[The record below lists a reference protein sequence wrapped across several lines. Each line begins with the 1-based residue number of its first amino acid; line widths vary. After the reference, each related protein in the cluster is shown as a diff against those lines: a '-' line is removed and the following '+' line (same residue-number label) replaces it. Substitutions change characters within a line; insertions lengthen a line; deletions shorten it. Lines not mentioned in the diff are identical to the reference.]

1 MLLLDRNAVSR
12 RTALRGLASA
22 ATALV
27 AAGCAGMAA
36 NGPRFGAAELVNH
49 PTLLVATTR
58 KSVSGARAK
67 PWFGTERS
75 RRITLARAALT
86 PPDDG
91 RLSLSSIGLS
101 DWGIA
106 SIEPVPQIDGLL
118 GSATSGRDLLM
129 YVHGFNNT
137 FEAAALD
144 AARLSDGIKF
154 AGDTMV
160 FSWPSRAS
168 LLDYNY
174 DRESAMWSRDALDQV
189 LEDLLASPTVG
200 RVNIVAHSVGTM
212 LTMEALR
219 QLHAKLGDYAAD
231 RIGAVVFASPD
242 IDMDVFT
249 ASVQRIG
256 PLAPKVTIITA
267 TDDRALA
274 VSRWVNGSTTRV
286 GAAEKA
292 QLEKR
297 GLRVID
303 ASSQSW
309 GILNHDR
316 FLSNAGVRQAI
327 REAVGA
333 YPRVGAVAPAGIEL
347 GGNLPP
353 PEGAQAAPRVDSN

>member
-1 MLLLDRNAVSR
+1 MLPDRTAVSR
-12 RTALRGLASA
+12 RTALRSLASA
-22 ATALV
+22 ATALAV
-27 AAGCAGMAA
+27 GGCAGLAA
-36 NGPRFGAAELVNH
+36 NAPRFGASGLATR

-58 KSVSGARAK
+58 KMASGARAK

-75 RRITLARAALT
+75 RTITLARAAMT
-86 PPDDG
+86 PPDG
-91 RLSLSSIGLS
+91 GPFSLSTIGLS
-101 DWGIA
+101 DWSIA
-106 SIEPVPQIDGLL
+106 SIEQVSRIDDLL
-118 GSATSGRDLLM
+118 GQANGGRDLLV
-129 YVHGFNNT
+129 YVHGFNQT

-168 LLDYNY
+168 LLDYNR

-189 LEDLLASPTVG
+189 LEDLLATPTVG

-212 LTMEALR
+212 VTMEALR

-231 RIGAVVFASPD
+231 RIGALVFASPD

-292 QLEKR
+292 QLEKL

-303 ASSQSW
+303 ASAQGW
-309 GILNHDR
+309 GILNHDL
-316 FLSNAGVRQAI
+316 FLSNSGVRQAI
-327 REAVGA
+327 RDAVGG
-333 YPRVGAVAPAGIEL
+333 YPRIGALAPAAIQP
-347 GGNLPP
+347 GGNLPS
-353 PEGAQAAPRVDSN
+353 PEGAQVSPRTDSD

>member
-1 MLLLDRNAVSR
+1 MLLPDRPAVSR
-12 RTALRGLASA
+12 RTALRFLASA
-22 ATALV
+22 ATAFAV
-27 AAGCAGMAA
+27 GGCAGLAA

-49 PTLLVATTR
+49 PTLMVATTR
-58 KSVSGARAK
+58 KPVGGARAK

-75 RRITLARAALT
+75 RRITLARATLV
-86 PPDDG
+86 PPDEG
-91 RLSLSSIGLS
+91 LFSLSSVGLA
-101 DWGIA
+101 DWSLA
-106 SIEPVPQIDGLL
+106 SIEPVSQIDGLL
-118 GSATSGRDLLM
+118 GSATSGRDLLI

-144 AARLSDGIKF
+144 AARLSNGIKF

-168 LLDYNY
+168 LLDY
-174 DRESAMWSRDALDQV
+174 
-189 LEDLLASPTVG
+189 
-200 RVNIVAHSVGTM
+200 
-212 LTMEALR
+212 
-219 QLHAKLGDYAAD
+219 
-231 RIGAVVFASPD
+231 
-242 IDMDVFT
+242 MDVFT
-249 ASVQRIG
+249 ASVSRIG

-292 QLEKR
+292 QLEKL

-303 ASSQSW
+303 ASSQGW
-309 GILNHDR
+309 GILNHDL

-327 REAVGA
+327 RDAIGA
-333 YPRVGAVAPAGIEL
+333 YPRVGAFAPAGIQL

>member
-1 MLLLDRNAVSR
+1 MRPDRTAVSR

-22 ATALV
+22 ATALA
-27 AAGCAGMAA
+27 AAGCAGMAENA
-36 NGPRFGAAELVNH
+36 PRFGAAELVNH

-58 KSVSGARAK
+58 RPVAGAHAK

-75 RRITLARAALT
+75 RRITLARATLK

-91 RLSLSSIGLS
+91 RFSLSAIGLS
-101 DWGIA
+101 DWSIA
-106 SIEPVPQIDGLL
+106 SLEPVSQIDGLL
-118 GSATSGRDLLM
+118 GSATSGRDLLI
-129 YVHGFNNT
+129 YVHGFNQT
-137 FEAAALD
+137 FETAALD

-154 AGDTMV
+154 AGDTMA

-219 QLHAKLGDYAAD
+219 QLYAKLGDYAAD

-292 QLEKR
+292 QLEKL

-303 ASSQSW
+303 ASSQGW
-309 GILNHDR
+309 GILNHDL
-316 FLSNAGVRQAI
+316 FLSNSGVRQAI
-327 REAVGA
+327 RDAVGS
-333 YPRVGAVAPAGIEL
+333 YQRFGAFALPGVEP

-353 PEGAQAAPRVDSN
+353 PEGAQAAPRMDSN